1 MGHDFVIE
9 IRAGSSVASYEVEVE
24 SPAGPATATM
34 QLDYAGILRRR
45 RELAASVLA
54 SAGTSA
60 SAFST
65 LERPVRD
72 VGRNLF
78 EALFT
83 NRVYGRYTAS
93 LSRAGSRGEPLR
105 VVLRLHD
112 AELAGVPWET
122 LFDARRGEYLCQRE
136 PLVRYVEAAQP
147 SAPLSV
153 FGPLRILGMVAAP
166 SDLPTLDTAVERR
179 RLDDALGDLVDQGM
193 VEMVWVESGSW
204 NALQAQLMT
213 GPWHVLHVIA
223 HGGVGDKG
231 GVLTLENESTGASTP
246 VSAQHLAR
254 LLHACRPV
262 PRLVVLNA
270 CSSGESS
277 PDDLLSST
285 AAALVHSGVSSA
297 FAMQFPVT
305 DPAALAFSR
314 GFYQALAQGIAV
326 DEAVRL
332 GRIAIEGTSE
342 HTLEWVAPVIY
353 LRTDN
358 TRLFELTS
366 VASAPA
372 ALAEPE
378 EISGHEAAKYGLYV
392 QALAALRKG
401 KYDEAVTLL
410 DSLVALDPT
419 YRDASE
425 RRDRLRQEQGVSEQY
440 EKATPQQPPASP
452 LTKSEGPEP
461 SPASVE
467 PGRSWETGIPPVVDE
482 NVQFTVY
489 RPQAIRPGV
498 WYPMLAFAH
507 LAERRPDAAADAP
520 DPIEQVRAL
529 AHQALGER
537 ASAYAS
543 PTSDSRGAIP
553 KEGELTF
560 VPTME
565 GVEFNPPH
573 RVFRW
578 LEDVHKEE
586 FRLRAD
592 TGHEGAVLR
601 GQLTV
606 FLGAFILADV
616 NLAIKLDETAAQP
629 PAAPGSPGVA
639 PWSKLEPAQASPYR
653 KIFPSYSHLDSN
665 IVEQAQR
672 LGAAIGDVYLRD
684 RTALRSGEE
693 WNARLLELIDEADVF
708 QLFWSSNS
716 MRSEYV
722 RQEWEYAHSLARRNF
737 IRPTYWEEPMPHSDD
752 PLLPPDSLQ
761 SLHFHCL
768 TLGASPAR
776 RPADEVESNAPAAA
790 APSGSQPYRPP
801 WNRAPDSST
810 MNCPTCGGAN
820 QSDAIFCG
828 HCDSY
833 LAWDDGGHDPGGFAP
848 PAPADVQS
856 GPPPTPPHSPRRV
869 ESSSSGSQAS
879 YPTVADDPGESRS
892 APKVARALVV
902 VLLTVLVV
910 LLTFLVWLKYAH

>member
-9 IRAGSSVASYEVEVE
+9 IRAGSSVAGYEVEVE

-34 QLDYAGILRRR
+34 QLDYAGILGRR

-54 SAGTSA
+54 SAVTSA

-83 NRVYGRYTAS
+83 SRVYGRYTAS
-93 LSRAGSRGEPLR
+93 LQQAGSRGEPLR
-105 VVLRLHD
+105 VVLRLRD
-112 AELAGVPWET
+112 PELAGVPWET
-122 LFDARRGEYLCQRE
+122 LFDARRGEYLCQRA

-147 SAPLSV
+147 SVPLSV

-179 RLDDALGDLVDQGM
+179 RLDDALGDLVDQGL

-204 NALQAQLMT
+204 KALQSKLTA

-223 HGGVGDKG
+223 HGGVSDKG
-231 GVLTLENESTGASTP
+231 GVLALENESTGASTP

-270 CSSGESS
+270 CSSGESAA
-277 PDDLLSST
+277 DDLLSST
-285 AAALVHSGVSSA
+285 AAALVHSGISA
-297 FAMQFPVT
+297 AVAMQFAVT

-314 GFYQALAQGIAV
+314 GFYQALAQSIAV

-332 GRIAIEGTSE
+332 GRIAIDGTSE
-342 HTLEWVAPVIY
+342 QTLEWVTPVIY
-353 LRTDN
+353 LRTDD
-358 TRLFELTS
+358 TRLFELSS

-372 ALAEPE
+372 ARAEPE
-378 EISGHEAAKYGLYV
+378 EISNEAAKYGLYV
-392 QALAALRKG
+392 QSLAALRKG
-401 KYDEAVTLL
+401 KYDEAAALL
-410 DSLVALDPT
+410 DSLITLDPT

-425 RRDRLRQEQGVSEQY
+425 RRDRLRQEQAVSQQY

-452 LTKSEGPEP
+452 PTKSEGPGP

-467 PGRSWETGIPPVVDE
+467 PGRSRETGIPPVVDE

-529 AHQALGER
+529 AHQALGDL

-560 VPTME
+560 VPTMD

-592 TGHEGAVLR
+592 TGHEGSVLR

-653 KIFPSYSHLDSN
+653 KIFPSYSHLDNN

-672 LGAAIGDVYLRD
+672 LGAAMGDVYLRD

-722 RQEWEYAHSLARRNF
+722 RQEWEYAYSLARRNF

-768 TLGASPAR
+768 TLGASPAG
-776 RPADEVESNAPAAA
+776 RPVDEVDSN
-790 APSGSQPYRPP
+790 
-801 WNRAPDSST
+801 APDSSARI
-810 MNCPTCGGAN
+810 CPTCGGAN
-820 QSDAIFCG
+820 QGDANFCG
-828 HCDSY
+828 QCGSY

-848 PAPADVQS
+848 PAAADARS
-856 GPPPTPPHSPRRV
+856 GPPPAPPHSPRRV
-869 ESSSSGSQAS
+869 DSSSSGSQAS
-879 YPTVADDPGESRS
+879 YPTVADDPVESRS
-892 APKVARALVV
+892 APKAARAQVAVV
-902 VLLTVLVV
+902 LTVLVV
-910 LLTFLVWLKYAH
+910 ILTFLVWLKYAH